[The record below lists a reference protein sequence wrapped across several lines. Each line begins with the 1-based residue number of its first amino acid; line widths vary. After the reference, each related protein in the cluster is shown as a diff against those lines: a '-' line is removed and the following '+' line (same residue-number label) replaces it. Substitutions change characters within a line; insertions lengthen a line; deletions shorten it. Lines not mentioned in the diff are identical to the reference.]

1 MSMTL
6 KDKITAW
13 EPQAVWSEAGDG
25 MWTVPAEKFHDLAAR
40 LRAEG
45 FDFLRSL
52 TGMDWAKRASEPSI
66 TSKPL
71 PRAKTS
77 SCGR

>member
-40 LRAEG
+40 LRAE
-45 FDFLRSL
+45 D
-52 TGMDWAKRASEPSI
+52 SI
-66 TSKPL
+66 
-71 PRAKTS
+71 
-77 SCGR
+77 SCAV